1 MLLNYR
7 HQMWWTMTMSG
18 RRFEVRCDAVLTSEA
33 LVSGTIGV
41 GEGQMTPQQ
50 MYM

>member
-1 MLLNYR
+1 MLSNYR
-7 HQMWWTMTMSG
+7 YQTWLTMLG
-18 RRFEVRCDAVLTSEA
+18 RSFEVRSDVVVTSEA

-41 GEGQMTPQQ
+41 REGKMTSQQ